1 MQKKGGTKALFGR
14 PNRSNRFFAFFV
26 RIDKNFFVFCFAVFI
41 VLCALPILRLSSVFS
56 FCRFSFFSA
65 KSIALFVAAGFLLY
79 CRCFFAA
86 SPRFSCCTAAAF
98 HHLILSFRPG
108 RHHSLAVSL
117 ICFCRIGR
125 VLPAFFIHCLFG
137 LFHRCENSRK
147 KQKRSGPKTSSNPF
161 RFLI

>member
-41 VLCALPILRLSSVFS
+41 VLCALPILRLSSVFLL
-56 FCRFSFFSA
+56 CRFSFFSA
-65 KSIALFVAAGFLLY
+65 KSIALFVAGRFL
-79 CRCFFAA
+79 
-86 SPRFSCCTAAAF
+86 CCIAVAF

-108 RHHSLAVSL
+108 RHHPLPVSL
-117 ICFCRIGR
+117 LCFCRIGR